1 MAPTEMAW
9 VQFPRDISIATD
21 LWQVGAT
28 LVVLLALISLLPP
41 PHQEIIQQ
49 RVYNIITTIESQR
62 LKKFTGNGALDS
74 YIIGKVK
81 SFVESKLQASFFFFL
96 SFPPNKISHISRS
109 GYGRCVKYVNVQ
121 IMFLHSI
128 RKELCI

>member
-28 LVVLLALISLLPP
+28 LVVLLALISPP
-41 PHQEIIQQ
+41 PIHQEIIQQ

-81 SFVESKLQASFFFFL
+81 SFVESKLQASFFF
-96 SFPPNKISHISRS
+96 SFFSSK
-109 GYGRCVKYVNVQ
+109 
-121 IMFLHSI
+121 
-128 RKELCI
+128 